1 MTRRDLDDP
10 EEKAA
15 ALGDLEALLFAA
27 ARPLSLAEIAR
38 RLYLEEPRAAEL
50 VDLLDQELSRPER
63 GLQLREAG
71 AKWRLET
78 RPDREDI
85 VAGLRAERGAR
96 PLTGQALETLAV
108 VALRQPVT
116 TEEVSAIRGAESY
129 GTIETLRRQRLIARA
144 EQRTAEGRA
153 ARWRTTQHFLDQ
165 FGLANLEELYREG
178 RIQKLFGSSLRS
190 TQDSEERSYPQA

>member
-10 EEKAA
+10 RERAA

-27 ARPLSLAEIAR
+27 SRPLSLPEIGR
-38 RLYLEEPRAAEL
+38 RLYLEEPQASEL
-50 VDLLDQELSRPER
+50 VDMLQTELNQPAR

-78 RPDREDI
+78 KPDREDV
-85 VAGLRAERGAR
+85 VASLRAERGAR
-96 PLTGQALETLAV
+96 PLTEQALETLAV

-116 TEEVSAIRGAESY
+116 TEEVTAIRGAESY
-129 GTIETLRRQRLIARA
+129 GTIETLRRQKLVARS
-144 EQRTAEGRA
+144 EQRSADGRA

-165 FGLANLEELYREG
+165 FGLVSLEELYREG
-178 RIQKLFGSSLRS
+178 RIEKLFGSSLGAG
-190 TQDSEERSYPQA
+190 EEPNLP

>member
-1 MTRRDLDDP
+1 MTRRDLDDRQ
-10 EEKAA
+10 ERAA

-38 RLYLEEPRAAEL
+38 RLYLDEAQAEAL
-50 VDLLDQELSRPER
+50 VGLFEQALNQPGR

-71 AKWRLET
+71 TKWRLET

-85 VAGLRAERGAR
+85 VAGLRAERSAR

-116 TEEVSAIRGAESY
+116 TEEVTAIRGAESY
-129 GTIETLRRQRLIARA
+129 GTIETLRRQKLVARS
-144 EQRTAEGRA
+144 EQRAAEGRA

-178 RIQKLFGSSLRS
+178 RIEKLFGSSLGAG
-190 TQDSEERSYPQA
+190 DAPNFPP